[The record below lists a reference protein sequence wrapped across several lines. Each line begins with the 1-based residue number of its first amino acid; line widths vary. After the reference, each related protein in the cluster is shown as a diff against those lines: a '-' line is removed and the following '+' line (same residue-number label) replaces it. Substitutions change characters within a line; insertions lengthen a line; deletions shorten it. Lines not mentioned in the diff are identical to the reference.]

1 MTRSKKKKED
11 IPYAR
16 KYSKNVMIDKKSSIK
31 QIPVSSKR
39 EIGTSLIT
47 FGTLINSCFL
57 VESNQLSID
66 TILDL
71 FALTEAL
78 VFNNKVYFIPISP
91 QEAQLYH
98 QFDFYKRL
106 LNSGIFIESSF
117 IEEDK
122 KSLESLIKS
131 EFLNYKDGKTLIEKT
146 LYQIGKIMP
155 KITQYKE
162 HTLSKIFSS
171 SDLSRP
177 KFSSFIRKHLK
188 SLEKIYHNNL
198 DLLISKEDK
207 VGLYMM
213 YRIFL
218 YYSLASEKKM
228 GFCPDYL
235 RTPVLLALFETQY
248 NSLPLEFYKIISKKW
263 ETRVRSRI
271 ELDNLST
278 LPIPLLGNILLKKCK
293 DSRKSIV
300 EVIFE
305 LRKECEK
312 LRKKCFEYED
322 NLLNKNVGDS
332 FKAQK
337 AIEKISNDINLKYDV
352 AMDEHFLYKSIR
364 FVQKI
369 LQYVSNVKAKQSL
382 EPEKLFEIWGN
393 RITNKFI
400 SLSRK
405 AEKIGETNQLIKKIF
420 GKELPEEDIIRL
432 KRNSMRY
439 SPPSSIFKN
448 FIRYP

>member
-1 MTRSKKKKED
+1 
-11 IPYAR
+11 
-16 KYSKNVMIDKKSSIK
+16 MIDKKSSIK
-31 QIPVSSKR
+31 QGPVSSKR

-47 FGTLINSCFL
+47 FGTLVNSCFL
-57 VESNQLSID
+57 VESSQLSLD

-106 LNSGIFIESSF
+106 LNSGILIESSF
-117 IEEDK
+117 IEEDEN
-122 KSLESLIKS
+122 SLESLIKS
-131 EFLNYKDGKTLIEKT
+131 EFLNYKNGKTLIEKA

-155 KITQYKE
+155 KIKEYKE
-162 HTLSKIFSS
+162 HTLSKIFTS
-171 SDLSRP
+171 SDLT
-177 KFSSFIRKHLK
+177 KTEFSSFIRKHLK
-188 SLEKIYHNNL
+188 SLEEIYHKKL
-198 DLLISKEDK
+198 DLLISTKDK

-218 YYSLASEKKM
+218 YYSLASEKKI

-235 RTPVLLALFETQY
+235 RAPVLLALFETQY
-248 NSLPLEFYKIISKKW
+248 NSLPIEFYNIISKKW
-263 ETRVRSRI
+263 ETKVRSRI
-271 ELDNLST
+271 EYDNLST
-278 LPIPLLGNILLKKCK
+278 LPIPLLGTILLKKCK

-305 LRKECEK
+305 LRKECEN
-312 LRKKCFEYED
+312 LRKKCFDLED
-322 NLLNKNVGDS
+322 NLLNKNVRDS

-352 AMDEHFLYKSIR
+352 EMDERFLYKSIR
-364 FVQKI
+364 FVQEI
-369 LQYVSNVKAKQSL
+369 LKYLLNPKELLSL
-382 EPEKLFEIWGN
+382 DPEKPSEIWRN
-393 RITNKFI
+393 RITNQFI

-405 AEKIGETNQLIKKIF
+405 AEKIDKTNQHIKKIF
-420 GKELPEEDIIRL
+420 GKELPDEDIIRL
-432 KRNSMRY
+432 KMTSRMY
-439 SPPSSIFKN
+439 SPSSSIFKN
-448 FIRYP
+448 LISYP